1 MRRRRERAPK
11 TRKLLVVN
19 CVQLVAAAAAL
30 VSAQSTIWL
39 WEPACR
45 LGASLCTRPPL
56 DGDCKQRL
64 HVCSAHDGR
73 AGLHDELLAKTIH
86 PCSLSLSATHLL
98 SSPSSSS
105 LLVHKFA
112 KTQHRPTVTKHE
124 NFSTEM
130 AKQAVSPLICWT
142 FLIRPRSDHCISCP
156 KVQSMGST
164 TS

>member
-39 WEPACR
+39 WEAACR

-86 PCSLSLSATHLL
+86 PCSLSLSLQPT
-98 SSPSSSS
+98 SSP
-105 LLVHKFA
+105 LLHPP
-112 KTQHRPTVTKHE
+112 RCL
-124 NFSTEM
+124 STNLQKLNTDQLSQNM
-130 AKQAVSPLICWT
+130 K
-142 FLIRPRSDHCISCP
+142 ISALKWQNKLCLL
-156 KVQSMGST
+156 
-164 TS
+164 